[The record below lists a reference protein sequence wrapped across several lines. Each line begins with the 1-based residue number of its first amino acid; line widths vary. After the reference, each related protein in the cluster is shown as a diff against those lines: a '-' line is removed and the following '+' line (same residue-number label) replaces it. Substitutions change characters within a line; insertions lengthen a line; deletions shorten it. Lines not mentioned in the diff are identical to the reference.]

1 MEDDEIYQV
10 PDDFGGEDELVIDD
24 RDGADQR
31 PALFE
36 RFAKKAEQIQK
47 EFSDLKNPEKAW

>member
-10 PDDFGGEDELVIDD
+10 PDDFGGEDELDD
-24 RDGADQR
+24 RDDADQR